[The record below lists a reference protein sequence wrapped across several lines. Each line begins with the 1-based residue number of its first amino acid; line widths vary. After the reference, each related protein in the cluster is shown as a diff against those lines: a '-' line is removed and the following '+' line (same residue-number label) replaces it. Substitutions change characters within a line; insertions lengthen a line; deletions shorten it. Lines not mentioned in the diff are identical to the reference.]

1 MQQKLKALVIDDDS
15 LCRNLLTE
23 ILSDKEY
30 SVSEYA
36 SPYEFLA
43 AHGCCK
49 SEGEPCYDVII
60 SDNRMP
66 GMQGIDFLHKLKA
79 DFRCWLPTQRMA
91 LISGDW
97 HPQDL
102 KRADEFGCQVF
113 YKPTSIDAIFAWLE
127 SLV

>member
-1 MQQKLKALVIDDDS
+1 MKTLKALVVDDEA
-15 LCRNLLTE
+15 LCRQLLAE
-23 ILSDKEY
+23 ILSEKQF
-30 SVSEYA
+30 SVALYA
-36 SPYEFLA
+36 SPHEFLA
-43 AHGCCK
+43 DHNCCCN
-49 SEGEPCYDVII
+49 SEVDPCYDVVI

-79 DFRCWLPTQRMA
+79 AFGCRLPAQRMA

-102 KRADEFGCQVF
+102 ARAEEFGCQIF
-113 YKPTSIDAIFAWLE
+113 HKPTPVDAFFTWLD